1 MQALILSRNRAVK
14 REMAAAQHAHVMEVE
29 RANTE
34 LKAELEQA
42 QIKIAEMEEC
52 RYSLQ
57 SVMKNWKTNVRAFM
71 VSLKL

>member
-34 LKAELEQA
+34 LKAEL
-42 QIKIAEMEEC
+42 
-52 RYSLQ
+52 
-57 SVMKNWKTNVRAFM
+57 N
-71 VSLKL
+71 KLR